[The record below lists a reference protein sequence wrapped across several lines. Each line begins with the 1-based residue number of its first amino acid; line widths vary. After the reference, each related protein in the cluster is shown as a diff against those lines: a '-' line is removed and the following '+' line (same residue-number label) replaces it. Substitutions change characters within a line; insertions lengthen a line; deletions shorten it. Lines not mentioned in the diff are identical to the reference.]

1 MKQIILFLIST
12 LIITSCSCTD
22 KNNSQVNFSKVY
34 EGQIDKQYEIVLK
47 LNKKGD
53 SLDGEYY
60 YTKYNST
67 IQLKGTIKDNI
78 VVLNEFDKNGNQTGV
93 FNGELKENKIEGLW
107 SKPNGEKS
115 KNFFI
120 QETDKSYIV
129 KVDEP
134 EEETTQKPNKIT
146 SDGITVKWVTL
157 ASVRK
162 NIKGTEDTASFR
174 ATYPQISGLSNENN
188 QDKINGILKMT
199 EKDIANNIR
208 DLDDGFSLEYD
219 FDVPVLTKNIISIS
233 FSGSRDGGA
242 HPFYSPFMDNKTFD
256 LLTGKTISFVDIIPS
271 NKTAQLNKIINDI
284 AAHDDEMLKDL
295 RPLTVNSDASFYLS
309 KKGLVI
315 LLFQDVNFKE
325 WVSATGFP
333 FDICIPYDKIKSI
346 NPTFVETYQLG
357 K

>member
-12 LIITSCSCTD
+12 LIITSCSD

-78 VVLNEFDKNGNQTGV
+78 VVLNEFDKNGNQTGI
-93 FNGELKENKIEGLW
+93 FNGELKDNKIEGLW

-120 QETDKSYIV
+120 QETDKSYSA
-129 KVDEP
+129 KTEEP
-134 EEETTQKPNKIT
+134 KEESTQKPNQIT
-146 SDGITVKWVTL
+146 NEGITVKWITL
-157 ASVRK
+157 ANVRK
-162 NIKGTEDTASFR
+162 KFNGLTDSAVFR
-174 ATYPQISGLSNENN
+174 ATYPQITGLSNEIIQN
-188 QDKINGILKMT
+188 KINGILKMT
-199 EKDIANNIR
+199 EKDIADNIR

-219 FDVPVLTKNIISIS
+219 FEVPVLTKNIISIS
-233 FSGSRDGGA
+233 FNGERNGGA

-256 LLTGKTISFVDIIPS
+256 LKTGKTISFVDIIPS
-271 NKTAQLNKIINDI
+271 NKTVQLNKIINDI
-284 AAHDDEMLKDL
+284 AAHNDNMLQDL
-295 RPLTVNSDASFYLS
+295 RPLTVNRDASFYLS
-309 KKGLVI
+309 KEGLVI

-325 WVSATGFP
+325 WVSATGRP
-333 FDICIPYDKIKSI
+333 FDICIPYDKLKSI
-346 NPTFVETYQLG
+346 NPTFVETYQLE